1 MDRTALVPLGNQVVV
16 IGLDGQL
23 RVLAE
28 GQQPLPGE
36 VIVAMTDAAPQD
48 LKIQLA
54 QEQGLKDISD
64 DVAQIISAIEQG
76 QDPSAT
82 DEELAPAAGENSGSS
97 LQNSATIVRDGTEVL
112 ASTNFET
119 IGLESLGLSE
129 TQALTLNDFFTTG
142 IETSGD
148 GSSKPL
154 TNSPVTLSAVE
165 EDSDPITITTEELL
179 SNVNIDDADTLVITN
194 VTIESG
200 NGTLIDNSDGSW
212 TYIPEADDD
221 TEVSFSYDIID
232 NDGGVIN
239 GTANLDITPVNDA
252 PIATNDAIQ
261 TDEDSQ
267 VVIDVL
273 ANDSDIEGDDLII
286 TSASVPEEQ
295 GIVEIINGKLVFTPA
310 ENFNGNATISYTIS
324 DGELEDEAQVSVT
337 VNSVNDAPIASND
350 TTITE
355 EDSSVTIDVLPNDT
369 DIDGDTLSIES
380 ASVPEAQ
387 GTVEIVDGKLVFTP
401 AENFHGDA
409 EITYTI
415 TDGALT
421 DQATVNVT
429 VNAVNDTPVVESN
442 IADQTLA
449 EDFTPYS
456 IDLNTAFSDV
466 DNVDG
471 ELTFSVSGNSNIQ
484 VAIVNGI
491 ATFTPTADWNGSEA
505 LTFTATDPSGESV
518 SQTVNFTVAPVADI
532 VADKATVV
540 EDTPTI
546 IKVLDND
553 TFEGDDKVVSLDTDN
568 GPANGTVSVNPD
580 GSVTYT
586 PNDNFHGTD
595 SFTYIVTSGGVSE
608 STTVNVDVTPVND
621 APVAKDDTATT
632 QEDTAVT
639 IDVLP
644 NDTDIDGDTLS
655 IQSASVPE
663 AQGTVEIVD
672 GKLVFTPAE
681 NFHGDAEITYTITDG
696 ALTDQATVNVTVN
709 AVNDTPVVESN
720 IADQTLAEDFTPYSI
735 DLNTAFSD
743 VDNVDGDLT
752 FSVSGNSNIQV
763 AIVNGIA
770 TFTPTADWN
779 GSEALTFTATDPG
792 GESVSQTV
800 NFTVAP
806 VADIVADSATV
817 VEDTP
822 TIIKVLGNDTFEGND
837 KVVSLDSNN
846 GPANGTVS
854 VNPDGSV
861 TYTPN
866 DNFHGTDS
874 FTYIVTSGGVSEST
888 TVNVD
893 VTPVNDAPVATN
905 DNAVTDEDTPVTI
918 DVLPN
923 DTDIDGDTLSIQS
936 ASVPEAQGTVEIVD
950 GKLVFTPAEN
960 FHGDAEITYT
970 VTDGSLTDQATVNVT
985 VNAVNDT
992 PVVESNIADQT
1003 LAEDFTPYSIDLNTA
1018 FSDVDNVDGE
1028 LTFSV
1033 SGNSNIQVAIVNGIA
1048 TFTPTADW
1056 NGSEALT
1063 FTATDPSGESVRQT
1077 VNFTVAP
1084 VADIVADKATVVE
1097 DTPTIIK
1104 VLDNDTFEGDD
1115 KVVSLDTN
1123 NGPANGTVSVNP
1135 DGSVTYTPN
1144 DNFHGTDSFT
1154 YIVTSGGVSESTTV
1168 NVDVTPVND
1177 APVATNDNAV
1187 TDEDTP
1193 VTIDVLPNDTDI
1205 DGDTLSIQSAS
1216 VPEAQGTV
1224 EIVDGKLVFTPAENF
1239 HGDAE
1244 ITYTITDGALTD
1256 QATVNVT
1263 VNAVNDTPVVES
1275 NIADQTLAEDFT
1287 PYSIDLNTA
1296 FSDVD
1301 NVDGELTFSVSGNSN
1316 IQVAIVNGIATFT
1329 PTADWNGSEA
1339 LTFTATDP
1347 SGESVSQ
1354 TVNFTVAPVADIESD
1369 RATVVEDTPTIIKVL
1384 GNDTFEGDDK
1394 VVSLDTNNGPA
1405 NGTVSVNPDGS
1416 VTYTPND
1423 NYHGADS
1430 FTYIVTSGGVSEST
1444 TVNVDVTP
1452 VNDAPVAKDDTAV
1465 TDEDT
1470 PVTIDVLPNDTDI
1483 DGDKLSIDSA
1493 SVPSEQ
1499 GTVEIVDG
1507 KLVFTPAENFHGDA
1521 EITYTVTDGALTD
1534 QATVN
1539 VTVNAVNDT
1548 PVVESSIA
1556 DQTLAEDFT
1565 PYSIDL
1571 NTAFSDVDN
1580 VDGELTFSVSG
1591 NSNIQVAI
1599 VNGIATFTPTADWNG
1614 SEALT
1619 FTATDLSGESVS
1631 QTVNFTVAPVAD
1643 IVADKATVVEDTPTI
1658 IKVLE
1663 NDTFEGDDKVVSLDT
1678 NNGPAN
1684 GTVSVNPDGSVTYK
1698 PNDNYHGT
1706 DSFTYIVTSGGVS
1719 ESTTVNVDVTPVNDA
1734 PVATNDTATTQEDT
1748 AVTIDVLPNDTDID
1762 GDTLRI
1768 DSASVPSD
1776 QGSVEII
1783 DGKLVF
1789 TPAENFHGDA
1799 EITYTITD
1807 GALTDQA
1814 TVNVT
1819 VNAVN
1824 DTPVV
1829 ESSIA
1834 GQTLAE
1840 DFTPYSIDLNTAFSD
1855 VDNVDGELSFSV
1867 SGNSNIQVAIVNG
1880 IATFTPTADWNGSE
1894 ALTFT
1899 ATDPSGESV
1908 SQTVNFIVAPVADI
1922 VADKAT
1928 VVEDTPTII
1937 KVLENDTFEG
1947 DDKVVSLDTNHGPA
1961 NGTVSVNPDGSVT
1974 YTPNDNYHGADSFTY
1989 IVTSGGVSE
1998 STTVNVDVTP
2008 VNDAPVANDDAA
2020 TTQEDTAVTID
2031 VLPNDTDID
2040 GDTLRIDSA
2049 SVPSDQ
2055 GTVEIVDGKLVFTPA
2070 ENFHGDAEITYTVTD
2085 GSLTDQ
2091 ATVNVTVN
2099 AVNDTPVVES
2109 NIADQTLAEDF
2120 TPYSI
2125 DLNTAFSDVDNVD
2138 GELSFS
2144 VSGNSNV
2151 LVSIEN
2157 GIATISPTADWNGS
2171 EILTFTATDPS
2182 GESVSQTVNFTVA
2195 PVADIVADNAT
2206 VVEDTPT
2213 IIKVLGNDTFEGD
2226 DKVVS
2231 IDTNNG
2237 PANGTVSVN
2246 PDGSVTYTPND
2257 NYHGTDSFTY
2267 IVTSGGVSESTTVN
2281 VDVTP
2286 VNDAPVATNDNAV
2299 TDEDTPVTIDVLP
2312 NDTDIDG
2319 DTLSIQSASV
2329 PSEQGTVEIVDGKL
2343 VFTPAENFHGD
2354 AEITYTI
2361 TDGALTDQA
2370 TVNVTVNAVNDT
2382 PVVES
2387 NIADQTLAEDFTPY
2401 SIDLNTAFSDVDNA
2415 DGELTFS
2422 VSGNSNIQVAIVNGI
2437 ATFTPTADWNGSE
2450 TLTFTATDPSG
2461 ESVSQTVNF
2470 TVAPVADIVAD
2481 KATVV
2486 EDTPTII
2493 KVLGNDTFEG
2503 NDKVV
2508 SLDSNNGPANG
2519 TVSVNPDGSV
2529 TYTPNDNYHGADSF
2543 TYIVT
2548 SGGVSESTTVN
2559 VDVTPVNDA
2568 PVATNDNAVTDEDTP
2583 VTIDVL
2589 PNDTDIDGDTLSIQS
2604 ASVPSDQGKVEIID
2618 GKLVFTP
2625 AENFHGDAEITY
2637 TVTDGALTDQAT
2649 VNVTVNAV
2657 NDTPVVESNLAD
2669 QTLAEDFTPY
2679 SIDLNTAFSD
2689 VDNVDGELSFSGS
2702 GNSNIQVAIVNGI
2715 ATFTPTADWNG
2726 SEALTFTATDPS
2738 GESVSQTVNFTV
2750 APVAD
2755 IVADNATVVEDTP
2768 TIIKVLDNDTFEG
2781 DDKVVSLDTNNGPAN
2796 GTVSVNPDGS
2806 VTYTPN
2812 DNYYGTDSFTY
2823 IVTSGGVSESTTVNV
2838 DVTPVNDAPVA
2849 NDDIA
2854 VTDEDTPVTIDVLPN
2869 DTDIDGDT
2877 LSIQSASVPSDQ
2889 GTVEIVDGKLVF
2901 TPAENF
2907 HGDAEITYTVTDG
2920 ALTDQATVNV
2930 TVNAVNDTPVVE
2942 SNIADQTLA
2951 EDFTPYSI
2959 DLNTAFSDV
2968 DNVDGDLTFSVSGN
2982 SNIQVAIVNGIATFT
2997 PTADW
3002 NGSEALTFTV
3012 TDPSGES
3019 VSQTVNFTVAPVA
3032 DIVADKATVM
3042 EDTPT
3047 IIKVLGND
3055 TFEGDDKVVSLDTNN
3070 GPANGTVSVNPDGSV
3085 TYTPND
3091 NYHGTDS
3098 FTYIVTSGGVSES
3111 TTVNVDVTPVN
3122 DAPVAKDDTAITDED
3137 TPVTID
3143 VLPND
3148 TDIDGDK
3155 LSIESASVPEAQ
3167 GTVEI
3172 VDGKLVFTPAEN
3184 FHGDAE
3190 ITYTVT
3196 DGSLTDQATVNV
3208 TVNAVNDTPVV
3219 ESSLADQTLAED
3231 FTPYSIDLNTAFS
3244 DVDNAD
3250 GELTF
3255 SVSGNSNIQVAI
3267 VNGIATI
3274 TPTADWN
3281 GSEAL
3286 TFTATDP
3293 SGESVSQTVNFTV
3306 APVADIVADNA
3317 TVVEDTPTIIKV
3329 LENDTFEGD
3338 DKVVSLDTNNGPANG
3353 TVSVNPDGSV
3363 TYTPNDNYHGTDSFT
3378 YIVTSG
3384 GVSESTTVNVDVTPV
3399 NDAPVAKDDTA
3410 VTDEDTPVTI
3420 DVLPNDTD
3428 IDGDTLSI
3436 QSASV
3441 PSDQG
3446 TVEIVDG
3453 KLVFTPAENFHGD
3466 AEITY
3471 TVTDG
3476 ALTDQ
3481 AKVAV
3486 TVNPVNDAPTIK
3498 VDAVESITEDAVST
3512 DTVVAT
3518 LEVADTDTPEEQLT
3532 VSLENNSNGYFALV
3546 GDEVKLTQAGVDAVN
3561 NDELNLKDLTISASV
3576 SDGVNPTVSDSDS
3589 LIVNRVNDA
3598 PTVDNVIS
3606 DQVLAEDFT
3615 IYTIDLN
3622 DAFKDSDSAL
3632 NFSVSGN
3639 SNVLVSIENGIATIS
3654 PTADWNGSEALTFTA
3669 TDPSGESVSQTVN
3682 FTVAPVADI
3691 VADKATVVEDTP
3703 TIIKVLGNDTFEG
3716 DDKVVSIDINNGP
3729 ANGTVSVNPDGSVTY
3744 TPNDNYHGTDS
3755 FTYIVTSG
3763 GVSESTT
3770 VNVDVTPVNDA
3781 PVATNDTAI
3790 TDEDTPVTIDVLPND
3805 TDIDGDTLSIQ
3816 SASVP
3821 SDQGT
3826 VEIVDGKLVFTPA
3839 ENFHGD
3845 AEITYTVT
3853 DGSLTDQATV
3863 NVTVNA
3869 VNDTPVVESNIA
3881 DQTLAEDFTPYSI
3894 DLNTAFS
3901 DVDNVDGELSFSV
3914 SGNNN
3919 VLVSIENGIATI
3931 SPTADWNGSEAL
3943 AFTATDPSGESV
3955 SQTVNFTVA
3964 PVADIVADNATVVE
3978 DTPTIIKVLGN
3989 DTFEGDDKVV
3999 SLDTNNGPA
4008 NGTVS
4013 VNLDGSVTYTPNDN
4027 YHGTDS
4033 FTYIVTSGGV
4043 SESTTVNVD
4052 VTPVNDAPVATN
4064 DNAVTDEDTPVTID
4078 VLPNDTDIDGDE
4090 LSIQS
4095 ASVPSDQGT
4104 VEIVDGK
4111 LVFTPAENFHGDA
4124 EITYT
4129 ITDGALT
4136 DQATVNVTVNAVNDA
4151 PVVESSIADQALA
4164 EDFTPYSIDLNTAF
4178 SDVDNVDGE
4187 LSFSVSGNSNIQVA
4201 IVNGIAT
4208 FTPTADWNGSEALT
4222 FTATDPSGESVSQ
4235 TVNFTVAPVADIV
4248 TDKATVVE
4256 DTPTIIKVLGN
4267 DTFEGDDKV
4276 VSLDTNN
4283 GPANGTVSVNLD
4295 GSVTYTPNDNYHGT
4309 DSFTYIVT
4317 SGGVSESTTVNVD
4330 VTPVNDAPV
4339 ATNDNAVTDED
4350 TPVTIDVL
4358 PNDTDID
4365 GDTLSIQSASVPET
4379 QGTVE
4384 IVDGKLVFT
4393 PAENFHGDAEI
4404 TYTVTDGA
4412 LTDQATVNVTVNAV
4426 NDTPVVESNLADQTL
4441 AEDFTPYTIDLNTA
4455 FSDVDNVDG
4464 ELTFSVSGNSNVL
4477 VSIEN
4482 GIATISPTADWNG
4495 SEALTFTAT
4504 DPSGESVSQTVN
4516 FTVAPVAD
4524 IVADNATVV
4533 EDTPTIIK
4541 VLGNDTFE
4549 GNDKVV
4555 SLDSNNGPAN
4565 GTVSVNPDGSV
4576 TYTPN
4581 DNYHGTDS
4589 FTYIVTSGGVSESTT
4604 VNVDVTPVNDAPVAN
4619 DDTAITD
4626 EDTPVTIDV
4635 LPNDTDID
4643 GDKLS
4648 IQSASVPSDQGT
4660 VEIVDGKLV
4669 FTPAENFHG
4678 DAEITYTVTDGALTD
4693 QATVNVTVNA
4703 VNDTPV
4709 VESSIA
4715 DQTLAED
4722 FTPYTIDL
4730 NTAFSDVD
4738 NADGELTFSVSGNS
4752 NIQVAVVNGIATFT
4766 PTADWNGSEALTFTA
4781 TDPSGESV
4789 SQTVNFTVTPVADI
4803 VADKAT
4809 VVEDTPTIIKVL
4821 DNDTFEGDDKVVSLD
4836 TNNGPANG
4844 TVSVN
4849 PDGSVTYTPNDNYH
4863 GTDSFTYI
4871 VTSGGVSESTTVNV
4885 DVTPVNDKPDSE
4897 DFTHVTD
4904 KPVTQVVFDTDTKPL
4919 GDGDSQDHIADVE
4932 DDLKGND
4939 LHVRI
4944 TELPTS
4950 GTLFFKDSDGEL
4962 HEIKEVSDTLYDK
4975 DSLYYEADN
4984 VGFLLGIKD
4993 RPNTPNGS
5001 ESTTDFNNWGLSEDG
5016 GSSHSRTEHL
5026 ANGASIT
5033 ISSDSGELAQYNR
5046 QVSHIGNGI
5055 ADNDGQGIEKGETIT
5070 IDLSNNPVGSVNLG
5084 LDGLGGLF
5092 DYGDDNAALIT
5103 VTYLDS
5109 NNVQQTQTFEFLKPE
5124 GNFMLFQET
5133 SVGYGK
5139 DLALPEGSVITQLDF
5154 STKNE
5159 GNWELRYVEG
5169 VPAEDSFGYVAVDSE
5184 NGVSDPST
5192 VNIVNEM
5199 LDGNIAENGP
5209 SLSVVGDSVTEG
5221 DNVTFS
5227 VVLNETTSTAVKY
5240 QVDMLAQGSSVD
5252 KNDVNLSNAT
5262 YTNGVVFLGGYLIV
5276 PAGISSFEI
5285 SIPTIDDLVVESS
5298 ETIVLEIGGETGTAT
5313 VLDNDSTKLS
5323 VVDAGDVIEGTD
5335 AIFTVLLSN
5344 PVQEAVVVNL
5354 KSTTNDSY
5362 TAEDVDLGTMVVT
5375 YVDTHGQTQTLDM
5388 APNGDVTIP
5397 PGVAEIKVAVPTKL
5411 DNVHEGD
5418 ESFGLTVTEIGSVT
5432 SNGIAT
5438 GNANIVD
5445 SDPAPLVSIS
5455 ADQNSVNEGE
5465 TAGFTLTLDKVAD
5478 ESVTVHVEYSG
5489 VAQDGKDFVG
5499 VLSVEVPAGQSS
5511 AALDLL
5517 TVTDGIYEGTESFT
5531 VTIKEVD
5538 GADASIASNNSA
5550 SVVIVDAQSAPKVT
5564 ISSDQSSVDE
5574 GSDAKFIVNIDQKAD
5589 EDVLVTF
5596 TIGGNVDDKDYIAPS
5611 TYTVTIPAGKTS
5623 APIDIKTLDDGIY
5636 EDLENLTVTLI
5647 DTVGADST
5655 LASDSNEATVSII
5668 DAQHAPE
5675 FISGG
5680 DSAGDKPND
5689 DVYDF
5694 GSVNEN
5700 TVSGAVIGTVVAEDH
5715 DNDVLVYRFAD
5726 GSSTNGI
5733 FDIDPTSGEIS
5744 LNKTIDDVDLGDYTL
5759 QVEVIDGT
5767 GGIDTAEVN
5776 VSLVNVNDAPE
5787 SSPSVVEMNEDTQ
5800 VMLDWSSFGIS
5811 DVDSDV
5817 SDLSVQITTLPSD
5830 GSLEYRDSQG
5840 DWQSVQ
5846 IDQVLDKSL
5855 FEENGVRFV
5864 PELNESGSDSFGG
5877 NQVGDQESS
5886 YAQIGFKPTDGQSSG
5901 QESTL
5906 TIDVNP
5912 VADKPNL
5919 IAVTPLNSLP
5929 QQEFNVT
5936 TWSNVQV
5943 GSSDGMGVNGET
5955 LISAINALNEADGTR
5970 LSWANVEDLGTHAT
5984 LANEAV
5990 LVTSLVYLEA
6000 GSSYDFVGQ
6009 ADDSLA
6015 IKLGGT
6021 LLDQARWGSDSG
6033 DIKGASF
6040 TPSVSGFYPIEIYHH
6055 NQSGPGNFNVDVSIN
6070 GQAPVN
6076 LSNSSLY
6083 VVSDESALE
6092 ATDIR
6097 TSELQEVNGVAFYET
6112 YQLNEGLQDTAIPLS
6127 EIKASLNDTDGS
6139 ESLKVTLTGLPVG
6152 AILSDGNS
6160 SITVA
6165 TIDEELDVTSWAL
6178 DALTVTPPA
6187 GSHDDFTINLTATST
6202 ESSNGD
6208 SAESNLA
6215 INVVVHENL
6224 PTETESDLGETI
6236 EDNTLQGN
6244 VLLNDSDGDNILM
6257 VDHLTIDGA
6266 DYEVG
6271 ESVSLTSGTLL
6282 VNRDGSYI
6290 FEPAEHWSGDVPLIS
6305 YTTNTGVTN
6314 TLDINVVAIADAPT
6328 ITINVGD
6335 LVKRDA
6341 IDPNHHLATS
6351 AINNTNTENEA
6362 VAANLGL
6369 DNAVPKINTHAGV
6382 VLGVNTDLSDTDSLF
6397 VGTDF
6402 NDVFYGGG
6410 GDDVFVGGGNN
6421 DTFYGDDATSL
6432 TLHDGKDTVYLTGNF
6447 DDYKMTFKDDHGGKV
6462 PYWILLDSR
6471 SIDSVNDHTGSDDRG
6486 DHLYEIERVV
6496 FADKIVDLK
6505 PDGTYE
6511 VLQDRWISVDVD
6523 VDLVDVDGSE
6533 DLAQTALVQDLPDG
6547 VDVYVDGVAI
6557 KQDSNGDYPVTLGTD
6572 GKLSLDIRVPFDY
6585 EGSLEF
6591 PLSVTATSV
6600 EGSNNDAASTTE
6612 SVELTARD
6620 YVLESGSHGNDQI
6633 TGSDDHDIIVG
6644 DVQGLEIIAGQDYN
6658 IAFVL
6663 DTSGS
6668 MGNWVGTAKQEVL
6681 DVFDELLSAVNQGEK
6696 PGTVNIH
6703 LSEFASSAS
6712 AVISVDLSS
6721 LTARKEFVEE
6731 LNRVIDDEGS
6741 GGTNYE
6747 AGLQSAVEWFSS
6759 QPNPNGQN
6767 ITYFVTDGQP
6777 NRATYLYGVAPSE
6790 FSKVILDVDNSGKL
6804 VTLQDI
6810 ASKNNYSYGQ
6820 TVTYKGDVVID
6831 SYGKVYSPLTGRIL
6845 GDIDRYYGSIRYYD
6859 EGNSSTQAQHMY
6871 QVLAALSSIEAIGLG
6886 SGVDEHTLKQY
6897 DTDGVVE
6904 SDIDVT
6910 KLAETIL
6917 GQDVPLKQGSD
6928 TIQGGEGNDIL
6939 LGDLIEFGGNEQ
6951 GLSAIQSHV
6960 AQQTG
6965 QDVSTVDGED
6975 IHEYVRNNLEEFNQT
6990 HQGDKSDNLYGG
7002 AGDDLLFGHGGN
7014 DILVGGEGDDIL
7026 IGGLGSD
7033 TLTGSEG
7040 ADIFK
7045 WSEVTNDVDTVTDF
7059 NKNEDA
7065 LDFSD
7070 LFDDLSKDEIGE
7082 LLNDLQ
7088 SGDHTGDVGE
7098 YHVEVA
7104 PDGGSEANLSITK
7117 GSSTLDIHFDGASV
7131 DDVTQSLIASL
7142 EAQYK
7147 DM

>member
-76 QDPSAT
+76 QDPSAI

-232 NDGGVIN
+232 DGGVIN

-261 TDEDSQ
+261 TDEDSL

-295 GIVEIINGKLVFTPA
+295 GIVEIIDGKLVFTPA

-369 DIDGDTLSIES
+369 DIDGDKLSIES
-380 ASVPEAQ
+380 ASVPSDQ
-387 GTVEIVDGKLVFTP
+387 GSVEIIDGKLVFTP

-409 EITYTI
+409 VI
-415 TDGALT
+415 
-421 DQATVNVT
+421 
-429 VNAVNDTPVVESN
+429 S
-442 IADQTLA
+442 
-449 EDFTPYS
+449 
-456 IDLNTAFSDV
+456 
-466 DNVDG
+466 
-471 ELTFSVSGNSNIQ
+471 
-484 VAIVNGI
+484 
-491 ATFTPTADWNGSEA
+491 
-505 LTFTATDPSGESV
+505 
-518 SQTVNFTVAPVADI
+518 
-532 VADKATVV
+532 
-540 EDTPTI
+540 
-546 IKVLDND
+546 
-553 TFEGDDKVVSLDTDN
+553 
-568 GPANGTVSVNPD
+568 
-580 GSVTYT
+580 
-586 PNDNFHGTD
+586 
-595 SFTYIVTSGGVSE
+595 
-608 STTVNVDVTPVND
+608 
-621 APVAKDDTATT
+621 
-632 QEDTAVT
+632 
-639 IDVLP
+639 
-644 NDTDIDGDTLS
+644 
-655 IQSASVPE
+655 
-663 AQGTVEIVD
+663 
-672 GKLVFTPAE
+672 
-681 NFHGDAEITYTITDG
+681 
-696 ALTDQATVNVTVN
+696 
-709 AVNDTPVVESN
+709 
-720 IADQTLAEDFTPYSI
+720 
-735 DLNTAFSD
+735 
-743 VDNVDGDLT
+743 
-752 FSVSGNSNIQV
+752 
-763 AIVNGIA
+763 
-770 TFTPTADWN
+770 
-779 GSEALTFTATDPG
+779 
-792 GESVSQTV
+792 
-800 NFTVAP
+800 
-806 VADIVADSATV
+806 
-817 VEDTP
+817 
-822 TIIKVLGNDTFEGND
+822 
-837 KVVSLDSNN
+837 
-846 GPANGTVS
+846 
-854 VNPDGSV
+854 
-861 TYTPN
+861 
-866 DNFHGTDS
+866 
-874 FTYIVTSGGVSEST
+874 
-888 TVNVD
+888 
-893 VTPVNDAPVATN
+893 
-905 DNAVTDEDTPVTI
+905 
-918 DVLPN
+918 
-923 DTDIDGDTLSIQS
+923 
-936 ASVPEAQGTVEIVD
+936 
-950 GKLVFTPAEN
+950 
-960 FHGDAEITYT
+960 YT

-992 PVVESNIADQT
+992 PVVESSIADQA
-1003 LAEDFTPYSIDLNTA
+1003 LAEDFTPYSIN
-1018 FSDVDNVDGE
+1018 
-1028 LTFSV
+1028 
-1033 SGNSNIQVAIVNGIA
+1033 
-1048 TFTPTADW
+1048 
-1056 NGSEALT
+1056 
-1063 FTATDPSGESVRQT
+1063 
-1077 VNFTVAP
+1077 
-1084 VADIVADKATVVE
+1084 
-1097 DTPTIIK
+1097 
-1104 VLDNDTFEGDD
+1104 
-1115 KVVSLDTN
+1115 
-1123 NGPANGTVSVNP
+1123 
-1135 DGSVTYTPN
+1135 
-1144 DNFHGTDSFT
+1144 
-1154 YIVTSGGVSESTTV
+1154 
-1168 NVDVTPVND
+1168 
-1177 APVATNDNAV
+1177 
-1187 TDEDTP
+1187 
-1193 VTIDVLPNDTDI
+1193 
-1205 DGDTLSIQSAS
+1205 
-1216 VPEAQGTV
+1216 
-1224 EIVDGKLVFTPAENF
+1224 
-1239 HGDAE
+1239 
-1244 ITYTITDGALTD
+1244 
-1256 QATVNVT
+1256 
-1263 VNAVNDTPVVES
+1263 
-1275 NIADQTLAEDFT
+1275 
-1287 PYSIDLNTA
+1287 LNTA

-1423 NYHGADS
+1423 NFHGTDSFTYIVTSGGVSESTTVNVDVTPVNDAPVAKDDTAVTDEDTPVTIDVLPNDTDIDGDTLSIDSASVPSDQGTVEIVDGKLVFTPAENFHGDAEITYTITDGALTDQATVNVTVNAVNDTPVVESSIADQTLAEDFTPYSINLNTAFSDVDNVDGELTFSVSGNSNIQVAIVNGIATFTPTADWNGSEALTFTATDPSGESVSQTVNFTVAPVADIVADKATVVEDTPTIIKVLDNDTFEGDDKVVSLDTNNGPANGTVSVNSDGSVTYTPNDNYHGADS

-1521 EITYTVTDGALTD
+1521 EITYTITDGSLTD

-1580 VDGELTFSVSG
+1580 ADGELT
-1591 NSNIQVAI
+1591 
-1599 VNGIATFTPTADWNG
+1599 
-1614 SEALT
+1614 
-1619 FTATDLSGESVS
+1619 
-1631 QTVNFTVAPVAD
+1631 
-1643 IVADKATVVEDTPTI
+1643 
-1658 IKVLE
+1658 
-1663 NDTFEGDDKVVSLDT
+1663 
-1678 NNGPAN
+1678 
-1684 GTVSVNPDGSVTYK
+1684 
-1698 PNDNYHGT
+1698 
-1706 DSFTYIVTSGGVS
+1706 
-1719 ESTTVNVDVTPVNDA
+1719 
-1734 PVATNDTATTQEDT
+1734 
-1748 AVTIDVLPNDTDID
+1748 
-1762 GDTLRI
+1762 
-1768 DSASVPSD
+1768 
-1776 QGSVEII
+1776 
-1783 DGKLVF
+1783 
-1789 TPAENFHGDA
+1789 
-1799 EITYTITD
+1799 
-1807 GALTDQA
+1807 
-1814 TVNVT
+1814 
-1819 VNAVN
+1819 
-1824 DTPVV
+1824 
-1829 ESSIA
+1829 
-1834 GQTLAE
+1834 
-1840 DFTPYSIDLNTAFSD
+1840 
-1855 VDNVDGELSFSV
+1855 FSV

-1908 SQTVNFIVAPVADI
+1908 SQTVNFTVTPVADI

-1937 KVLENDTFEG
+1937 KVLGNDTFEG
-1947 DDKVVSLDTNHGPA
+1947 NDKVVSLD
-1961 NGTVSVNPDGSVT
+1961 S
-1974 YTPNDNYHGADSFTY
+1974 
-1989 IVTSGGVSE
+1989 
-1998 STTVNVDVTP
+1998 
-2008 VNDAPVANDDAA
+2008 
-2020 TTQEDTAVTID
+2020 
-2031 VLPNDTDID
+2031 
-2040 GDTLRIDSA
+2040 
-2049 SVPSDQ
+2049 
-2055 GTVEIVDGKLVFTPA
+2055 
-2070 ENFHGDAEITYTVTD
+2070 
-2085 GSLTDQ
+2085 
-2091 ATVNVTVN
+2091 
-2099 AVNDTPVVES
+2099 
-2109 NIADQTLAEDF
+2109 
-2120 TPYSI
+2120 
-2125 DLNTAFSDVDNVD
+2125 
-2138 GELSFS
+2138 
-2144 VSGNSNV
+2144 
-2151 LVSIEN
+2151 
-2157 GIATISPTADWNGS
+2157 
-2171 EILTFTATDPS
+2171 
-2182 GESVSQTVNFTVA
+2182 
-2195 PVADIVADNAT
+2195 
-2206 VVEDTPT
+2206 
-2213 IIKVLGNDTFEGD
+2213 
-2226 DKVVS
+2226 
-2231 IDTNNG
+2231 NNG

-2329 PSEQGTVEIVDGKL
+2329 PEAQGTVEIVDGKL
-2343 VFTPAENFHGD
+2343 VFTPAEDFHGD
-2354 AEITYTI
+2354 AEITYTV
-2361 TDGALTDQA
+2361 TDGSLTDQA

-2387 NIADQTLAEDFTPY
+2387 GIADQTLAEDFTPY

-2450 TLTFTATDPSG
+2450 
-2461 ESVSQTVNF
+2461 
-2470 TVAPVADIVAD
+2470 
-2481 KATVV
+2481 
-2486 EDTPTII
+2486 
-2493 KVLGNDTFEG
+2493 
-2503 NDKVV
+2503 
-2508 SLDSNNGPANG
+2508 
-2519 TVSVNPDGSV
+2519 
-2529 TYTPNDNYHGADSF
+2529 
-2543 TYIVT
+2543 
-2548 SGGVSESTTVN
+2548 
-2559 VDVTPVNDA
+2559 
-2568 PVATNDNAVTDEDTP
+2568 
-2583 VTIDVL
+2583 
-2589 PNDTDIDGDTLSIQS
+2589 
-2604 ASVPSDQGKVEIID
+2604 
-2618 GKLVFTP
+2618 
-2625 AENFHGDAEITY
+2625 
-2637 TVTDGALTDQAT
+2637 
-2649 VNVTVNAV
+2649 
-2657 NDTPVVESNLAD
+2657 
-2669 QTLAEDFTPY
+2669 
-2679 SIDLNTAFSD
+2679 
-2689 VDNVDGELSFSGS
+2689 
-2702 GNSNIQVAIVNGI
+2702 
-2715 ATFTPTADWNG
+2715 
-2726 SEALTFTATDPS
+2726 ALTFTATDPS
-2738 GESVSQTVNFTV
+2738 GESVSQTVNF
-2750 APVAD
+2750 
-2755 IVADNATVVEDTP
+2755 I
-2768 TIIKVLDNDTFEG
+2768 
-2781 DDKVVSLDTNNGPAN
+2781 
-2796 GTVSVNPDGS
+2796 
-2806 VTYTPN
+2806 
-2812 DNYYGTDSFTY
+2812 
-2823 IVTSGGVSESTTVNV
+2823 
-2838 DVTPVNDAPVA
+2838 
-2849 NDDIA
+2849 
-2854 VTDEDTPVTIDVLPN
+2854 
-2869 DTDIDGDT
+2869 
-2877 LSIQSASVPSDQ
+2877 
-2889 GTVEIVDGKLVF
+2889 
-2901 TPAENF
+2901 
-2907 HGDAEITYTVTDG
+2907 
-2920 ALTDQATVNV
+2920 
-2930 TVNAVNDTPVVE
+2930 
-2942 SNIADQTLA
+2942 
-2951 EDFTPYSI
+2951 
-2959 DLNTAFSDV
+2959 
-2968 DNVDGDLTFSVSGN
+2968 
-2982 SNIQVAIVNGIATFT
+2982 
-2997 PTADW
+2997 
-3002 NGSEALTFTV
+3002 
-3012 TDPSGES
+3012 
-3019 VSQTVNFTVAPVA
+3019 VAPVA
-3032 DIVADKATVM
+3032 DIVADKATVV

-3091 NYHGTDS
+3091 NYHGADS

-3111 TTVNVDVTPVN
+3111 TMVN
-3122 DAPVAKDDTAITDED
+3122 I
-3137 TPVTID
+3137 
-3143 VLPND
+3143 
-3148 TDIDGDK
+3148 
-3155 LSIESASVPEAQ
+3155 
-3167 GTVEI
+3167 
-3172 VDGKLVFTPAEN
+3172 
-3184 FHGDAE
+3184 
-3190 ITYTVT
+3190 
-3196 DGSLTDQATVNV
+3196 
-3208 TVNAVNDTPVV
+3208 
-3219 ESSLADQTLAED
+3219 
-3231 FTPYSIDLNTAFS
+3231 
-3244 DVDNAD
+3244 
-3250 GELTF
+3250 
-3255 SVSGNSNIQVAI
+3255 
-3267 VNGIATI
+3267 
-3274 TPTADWN
+3274 
-3281 GSEAL
+3281 
-3286 TFTATDP
+3286 
-3293 SGESVSQTVNFTV
+3293 
-3306 APVADIVADNA
+3306 
-3317 TVVEDTPTIIKV
+3317 
-3329 LENDTFEGD
+3329 
-3338 DKVVSLDTNNGPANG
+3338 
-3353 TVSVNPDGSV
+3353 
-3363 TYTPNDNYHGTDSFT
+3363 
-3378 YIVTSG
+3378 
-3384 GVSESTTVNVDVTPV
+3384 
-3399 NDAPVAKDDTA
+3399 
-3410 VTDEDTPVTI
+3410 
-3420 DVLPNDTD
+3420 
-3428 IDGDTLSI
+3428 
-3436 QSASV
+3436 
-3441 PSDQG
+3441 
-3446 TVEIVDG
+3446 
-3453 KLVFTPAENFHGD
+3453 
-3466 AEITY
+3466 
-3471 TVTDG
+3471 
-3476 ALTDQ
+3476 
-3481 AKVAV
+3481 
-3486 TVNPVNDAPTIK
+3486 
-3498 VDAVESITEDAVST
+3498 
-3512 DTVVAT
+3512 
-3518 LEVADTDTPEEQLT
+3518 
-3532 VSLENNSNGYFALV
+3532 
-3546 GDEVKLTQAGVDAVN
+3546 
-3561 NDELNLKDLTISASV
+3561 
-3576 SDGVNPTVSDSDS
+3576 
-3589 LIVNRVNDA
+3589 
-3598 PTVDNVIS
+3598 
-3606 DQVLAEDFT
+3606 
-3615 IYTIDLN
+3615 
-3622 DAFKDSDSAL
+3622 
-3632 NFSVSGN
+3632 
-3639 SNVLVSIENGIATIS
+3639 
-3654 PTADWNGSEALTFTA
+3654 
-3669 TDPSGESVSQTVN
+3669 
-3682 FTVAPVADI
+3682 
-3691 VADKATVVEDTP
+3691 
-3703 TIIKVLGNDTFEG
+3703 
-3716 DDKVVSIDINNGP
+3716 
-3729 ANGTVSVNPDGSVTY
+3729 
-3744 TPNDNYHGTDS
+3744 
-3755 FTYIVTSG
+3755 
-3763 GVSESTT
+3763 
-3770 VNVDVTPVNDA
+3770 DVTPVNDA
-3781 PVATNDTAI
+3781 PVATNDNAV

-3863 NVTVNA
+3863 NVTVNT
-3869 VNDTPVVESNIA
+3869 VNDTPVVESSLA
-3881 DQTLAEDFTPYSI
+3881 DQTLAEDFTPYS
-3894 DLNTAFS
+3894 
-3901 DVDNVDGELSFSV
+3901 
-3914 SGNNN
+3914 
-3919 VLVSIENGIATI
+3919 
-3931 SPTADWNGSEAL
+3931 
-3943 AFTATDPSGESV
+3943 
-3955 SQTVNFTVA
+3955 
-3964 PVADIVADNATVVE
+3964 
-3978 DTPTIIKVLGN
+3978 
-3989 DTFEGDDKVV
+3989 
-3999 SLDTNNGPA
+3999 
-4008 NGTVS
+4008 
-4013 VNLDGSVTYTPNDN
+4013 
-4027 YHGTDS
+4027 
-4033 FTYIVTSGGV
+4033 
-4043 SESTTVNVD
+4043 
-4052 VTPVNDAPVATN
+4052 
-4064 DNAVTDEDTPVTID
+4064 
-4078 VLPNDTDIDGDE
+4078 
-4090 LSIQS
+4090 
-4095 ASVPSDQGT
+4095 
-4104 VEIVDGK
+4104 
-4111 LVFTPAENFHGDA
+4111 
-4124 EITYT
+4124 
-4129 ITDGALT
+4129 
-4136 DQATVNVTVNAVNDA
+4136 
-4151 PVVESSIADQALA
+4151 
-4164 EDFTPYSIDLNTAF
+4164 
-4178 SDVDNVDGE
+4178 
-4187 LSFSVSGNSNIQVA
+4187 
-4201 IVNGIAT
+4201 
-4208 FTPTADWNGSEALT
+4208 
-4222 FTATDPSGESVSQ
+4222 
-4235 TVNFTVAPVADIV
+4235 
-4248 TDKATVVE
+4248 
-4256 DTPTIIKVLGN
+4256 
-4267 DTFEGDDKV
+4267 
-4276 VSLDTNN
+4276 
-4283 GPANGTVSVNLD
+4283 
-4295 GSVTYTPNDNYHGT
+4295 
-4309 DSFTYIVT
+4309 
-4317 SGGVSESTTVNVD
+4317 
-4330 VTPVNDAPV
+4330 
-4339 ATNDNAVTDED
+4339 
-4350 TPVTIDVL
+4350 
-4358 PNDTDID
+4358 
-4365 GDTLSIQSASVPET
+4365 
-4379 QGTVE
+4379 
-4384 IVDGKLVFT
+4384 
-4393 PAENFHGDAEI
+4393 
-4404 TYTVTDGA
+4404 
-4412 LTDQATVNVTVNAV
+4412 
-4426 NDTPVVESNLADQTL
+4426 
-4441 AEDFTPYTIDLNTA
+4441 IDLNTA

-4495 SEALTFTAT
+4495 SEALTFTAA

-4524 IVADNATVV
+4524 IVADKATVV

-4541 VLGNDTFE
+4541 VLG
-4549 GNDKVV
+4549 
-4555 SLDSNNGPAN
+4555 
-4565 GTVSVNPDGSV
+4565 
-4576 TYTPN
+4576 
-4581 DNYHGTDS
+4581 
-4589 FTYIVTSGGVSESTT
+4589 
-4604 VNVDVTPVNDAPVAN
+4604 
-4619 DDTAITD
+4619 
-4626 EDTPVTIDV
+4626 
-4635 LPNDTDID
+4635 
-4643 GDKLS
+4643 
-4648 IQSASVPSDQGT
+4648 
-4660 VEIVDGKLV
+4660 
-4669 FTPAENFHG
+4669 
-4678 DAEITYTVTDGALTD
+4678 
-4693 QATVNVTVNA
+4693 
-4703 VNDTPV
+4703 
-4709 VESSIA
+4709 
-4715 DQTLAED
+4715 
-4722 FTPYTIDL
+4722 
-4730 NTAFSDVD
+4730 
-4738 NADGELTFSVSGNS
+4738 
-4752 NIQVAVVNGIATFT
+4752 
-4766 PTADWNGSEALTFTA
+4766 
-4781 TDPSGESV
+4781 
-4789 SQTVNFTVTPVADI
+4789 
-4803 VADKAT
+4803 
-4809 VVEDTPTIIKVL
+4809 
-4821 DNDTFEGDDKVVSLD
+4821 NDTFEGDDKVVSLD

-4919 GDGDSQDHIADVE
+4919 GDGDSQDHIADVDVE

-4962 HEIKEVSDTLYDK
+4962 QEIKEVSDTLYDK

-5055 ADNDGQGIEKGETIT
+5055 ADNDGQGIEKGESIT

-5199 LDGNIAENGP
+5199 LDGNVAENGP

-5362 TAEDVDLGTMVVT
+5362 TAEDVDLGAMAVT

-5517 TVTDGIYEGTESFT
+5517 TVTDGIYEGAESFT

-5700 TVSGAVIGTVVAEDH
+5700 TASGAVIGTVVAEDH

-5733 FDIDPTSGEIS
+5733 FDIDPTSGQIS